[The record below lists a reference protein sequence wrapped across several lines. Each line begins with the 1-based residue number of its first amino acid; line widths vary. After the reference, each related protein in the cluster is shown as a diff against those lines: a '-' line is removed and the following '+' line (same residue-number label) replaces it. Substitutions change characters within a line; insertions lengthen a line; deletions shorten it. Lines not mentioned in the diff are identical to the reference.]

1 MTELQKQIRFR
12 SLENYS
18 VVAYEEDLKKVNISN
33 YENFINI
40 NETYSNFIQGLTFII
55 FKVAP
60 CKTETVKDNF

>member
-1 MTELQKQIRFR
+1 MTELHKQIRFR

-55 FKVAP
+55 YKVEP
-60 CKTETVKDNF
+60 CKTETVKDNS